1 MIDVLVHQAMADR
14 APVVGPTLPIADAAE
29 RLRDPRVPALVVRD
43 DEDTVTGIVTDGDV
57 VAAVAEHATD
67 GDVASIMSSP
77 VVTVTPTTTVGLAA
91 DRMRKAGVTLL
102 PVVDETGDYLGLA
115 TRETLAPHV
124 ARHRLD
130 VTWDRDPLAIDREPA
145 DQSGEDPEPV
155 DTA

>member
-1 MIDVLVHQAMADR
+1 MIDVPVHQAMDDR
-14 APVVGPTLPIADAAE
+14 APVVRPTLSITDAAE

-43 DEDTVTGIVTDGDV
+43 DDGTATGIVTDGDV

-67 GDVASIMSSP
+67 GTVASIMSSP

-91 DRMRKAGVTLL
+91 DRMRKAGVTRL
-102 PVVDETGDYLGLA
+102 PVVDDTGDYLGLA
-115 TRETLAPHV
+115 TRDALAPHV

-130 VTWDRDPLAIDREPA
+130 VTWDREPLAVDHEPA
-145 DQSGEDPEPV
+145 DQPGDGPETA